1 MAIHSL
7 PWHDLPPTA
16 CRAGA
21 VSIGNFD
28 GVHRGHAA
36 LLAELRRCAQSVGG
50 PAVDLTFEP
59 HPLQIL
65 RPEQFM
71 PVLTTLAD
79 RADYLHAA
87 GADEVVILQIDRD
100 LLQLDAEEFFNQ
112 IIRRNLDAR
121 AIVEGFNFG
130 FGRNR
135 EGTVETLG
143 TFCRQNGIP
152 LAIVPPLLVEG
163 VPVSSSRVRNCL
175 TRGAV
180 REAADLLDRPYRLR
194 GIVGTGQRR
203 GRTIGFPTA
212 NLEKLETVVPGDGVY
227 AVRASVAAKTY
238 GGAANI
244 GPNPTFGEHARKVE
258 VHLIDF
264 QGELYGQPLA
274 VEFLDRIRDTRPF
287 PSVAELVEQLK
298 VDIEAARRIARTV
311 LVNSKVMQ

>member
-7 PWHDLPPTA
+7 PWHNLPPTA
-16 CRAGA
+16 CRAAA

-36 LLAELRRCAQSVGG
+36 LLAELRRRAQSVGG
-50 PAVDLTFEP
+50 PAVVLTFEP

-87 GADEVVILQIDRD
+87 GADEVIILQIDRD

-112 IIRRNLDAR
+112 IIRRRLDAR

-135 EGTVETLG
+135 GGTVETLG
-143 TFCRQNGIP
+143 SLCRQHDIA
-152 LAIVPPLLVEG
+152 LAVVPPLLVEG

-180 REAADLLDRPYRLR
+180 REAADFLDRPYRLR

-212 NLEKLETVVPGDGVY
+212 NLERLETVVPGDGVY
-227 AVRASVAAKTY
+227 AVRASVASKTF

-258 VHLIDF
+258 AHLIDF

-274 VEFLDRIRDTRPF
+274 MDFLDRIRDTRPF

-298 VDIEAARRIARTV
+298 VDIGAARRIAQI
-311 LVNSKVMQ
+311 NQ

>member
-16 CRAGA
+16 CQDGA

-36 LLAELRRCAQSVGG
+36 LLAELQRRAQSVGG
-50 PAVDLTFEP
+50 PAVVLTFEP

-87 GADEVVILQIDRD
+87 GADEVIILQIDRD

-112 IIRRNLDAR
+112 IIRRNLEAR
-121 AIVEGFNFG
+121 AMVEGFNFG

-135 EGTVETLG
+135 GGTVETLG
-143 TFCRQNGIP
+143 TFCRQHGIP
-152 LAIVPPLLVEG
+152 LAVVPSLLVEG

-227 AVRASVAAKTY
+227 AVRASVAAKTF

-244 GPNPTFGEHARKVE
+244 GPNPTFGEHDRKVE

-274 VEFLDRIRDTRPF
+274 VDFLDRIRDTRPF
-287 PSVAELVEQLK
+287 SSVAELVEQLK
-298 VDIEAARRIARTV
+298 LDIEAARRITRTE
-311 LVNSKVMQ
+311 LVNSKVMK